1 MALISEKDEKSSIDK
16 KSLIL
21 SILTLFFPDY
31 VVQFSPLGN
40 GLFFN
45 NPNT

>member
-31 VVQFSPLGN
+31 VV
-40 GLFFN
+40 
-45 NPNT
+45 